1 MEVHLDWDEPPM
13 GRDKPKQ
20 KRGRPQGRRAS
31 SPAEVADQTG
41 RVLAER
47 EPEWLERLTTDPASF
62 AAVEREVHE
71 QARRQADLYVAGLL
85 AKAGESPE
93 MTQHVDRVRAAA
105 EVPLRPP
112 GKKKRPLVV
121 RLLGGLAITVMT
133 LYCSPRVRTG
143 KRRGREGSG
152 LYPELAAYR
161 ISEGSSPN
169 VQAEV
174 GRLVAQLP
182 IEQARAELTGRGLEL
197 DEKAVGR
204 IAHELGAQMLAT
216 RTRDLMLFRR
226 GELPPGSE
234 FAGKRIAVGM
244 DGGRVRVR
252 TAVETIRVGGKP
264 KRKKFRVEW
273 REPKVVIL
281 FETDEKGRM
290 VRGSRPVIDGTL
302 QGPDALIELVA
313 FHLHRLGAAKAKL
326 VTFAADGAPWIWA
339 RLDWV
344 IAQVKLDPARVVEVL
359 DWCHGVHH
367 LSLALGALGL
377 AQDHR
382 AEQYGRLRTLL
393 KAGQSRVVIEQLESL
408 AASQPD
414 DSPVW
419 REISYLTRHSEA
431 GRLRYDC
438 FRYRGVPLGSG
449 AIESTIR
456 RVINLRLKGTSIF
469 WKEANAEAV
478 FQLRAAVLSGR
489 WEEILNH
496 TREAMARDRKTEWR
510 WEPPA
515 CLAELKA
522 LDDGDEISTQPSTRK
537 HSKRTAA

>member
-182 IEQARAELTGRGLEL
+182 I
-197 DEKAVGR
+197 DK
-204 IAHELGAQMLAT
+204 LA
-216 RTRDLMLFRR
+216 
-226 GELPPGSE
+226 
-234 FAGKRIAVGM
+234 
-244 DGGRVRVR
+244 
-252 TAVETIRVGGKP
+252 
-264 KRKKFRVEW
+264 
-273 REPKVVIL
+273 
-281 FETDEKGRM
+281 
-290 VRGSRPVIDGTL
+290 
-302 QGPDALIELVA
+302 
-313 FHLHRLGAAKAKL
+313 
-326 VTFAADGAPWIWA
+326 
-339 RLDWV
+339 
-344 IAQVKLDPARVVEVL
+344 
-359 DWCHGVHH
+359 
-367 LSLALGALGL
+367 
-377 AQDHR
+377 
-382 AEQYGRLRTLL
+382 
-393 KAGQSRVVIEQLESL
+393 
-408 AASQPD
+408 
-414 DSPVW
+414 
-419 REISYLTRHSEA
+419 
-431 GRLRYDC
+431 
-438 FRYRGVPLGSG
+438 
-449 AIESTIR
+449 
-456 RVINLRLKGTSIF
+456 
-469 WKEANAEAV
+469 
-478 FQLRAAVLSGR
+478 
-489 WEEILNH
+489 
-496 TREAMARDRKTEWR
+496 
-510 WEPPA
+510 
-515 CLAELKA
+515 
-522 LDDGDEISTQPSTRK
+522 PS
-537 HSKRTAA
+537 